1 MHGAGLV
8 HLWWLTDNAL
18 MFELVPQA
26 QISNPSFQMLST
38 LTGRRY
44 HGYVIKGTFEKIQ
57 ITVNTQDVIKEL
69 IKQYPS
75 LNPT

>member
-1 MHGAGLV
+1 
-8 HLWWLTDNAL
+8 

-26 QISNPSFQMLST
+26 QISNSSFQMLST

-44 HGYVIKGTFEKIQ
+44 HGNVIKGTFDKIQ

-75 LNPT
+75 LNQT